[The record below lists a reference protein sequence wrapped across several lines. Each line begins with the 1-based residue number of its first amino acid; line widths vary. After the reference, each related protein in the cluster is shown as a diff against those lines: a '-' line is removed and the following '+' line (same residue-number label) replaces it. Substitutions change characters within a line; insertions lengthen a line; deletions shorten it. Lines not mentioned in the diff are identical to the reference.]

1 MEKRKAVRIREYG
14 DDGGLSWVERR
25 EVSTCGEEGD
35 AAVAAKAERAAG
47 EEEGIKAVGGGA
59 RGEK

>member
-1 MEKRKAVRIREYG
+1 MKIKEYG
-14 DDGGLSWVERR
+14 DDGGLFWVERTG
-25 EVSTCGEEGD
+25 VSTCGEEGD
-35 AAVAAKAERAAG
+35 AVAIVAAEAERAAG

>member
-1 MEKRKAVRIREYG
+1 MRIREYG